1 MRFSLRRSAFCE
13 LPGWSSDPMAGAF
26 AAFRRSAQYAI
37 HVKPYRAGLIGAGHG
52 ASLSACNAAVDT
64 GDRDIGADAAR
75 QFFET
80 WFNPHAVRPEEG
92 QSGLVTAFYEPI
104 VHVRATP
111 DTDYRYPFLRPPDS
125 LAKVDD
131 PAHPPEGIPEG
142 YAFCIE
148 RDGAVQT
155 CPDREAIEKGALAG
169 QYLEIAYAA
178 DKADVFF
185 AHVQGAARLDFG
197 DGTRTRITYA
207 AKSGHPFT
215 GIGRLLVDRGEITSD
230 QISMQSIRSWL
241 AGHPQQADQL
251 MWQNRSYIFFRE
263 VSVEDEALGP
273 VAAAKV
279 PLEPGRSIAVDRAFH
294 TFGTPIFVSAPNLKD
309 FDGDRPFARLM
320 IAQDTGSAILGPA
333 RGDLFTGSGH
343 RAGEL
348 AGAVRSDA
356 SFTILLPKGFDP
368 SKLSAHG

>member
-1 MRFSLRRSAFCE
+1 
-13 LPGWSSDPMAGAF
+13 MARAF
-26 AAFRRSAQYAI
+26 AAFRRSALHAI
-37 HVKPYRAGLIGAGHG
+37 NIKTYRTGLVGAGHEVFLP
-52 ASLSACNAAVDT
+52 AYAAAAAIVDQ
-64 GDRDIGADAAR
+64 DIDSNAAR
-75 QFFET
+75 QFFED
-80 WFNPHAVRPEEG
+80 WFEPYVVEPDDG
-92 QSGLVTAFYEPI
+92 QSGLVTAFYEPV

-111 DTDYRYPFLRPPDS
+111 DAEYCHPFLRPPAS
-125 LAKVDD
+125 LAKVED

-148 RDGAVQT
+148 RGGAVQT
-155 CPDREAIEKGALAG
+155 CPDREAIETGALAG
-169 QYLEIAYAA
+169 QGLEIAYAA

-197 DGTRTRITYA
+197 DGIRKRITYA

-215 GIGRLLVDRGEITSD
+215 GIGRLLVDRDEISLD

-241 AGHPQQADQL
+241 ACHPQQADRL

-263 VSVEDEALGP
+263 AVVEDETLGP

-279 PLEPGRSIAVDRAFH
+279 PLEPGRSMAVDRSFH
-294 TFGTPIFVSAPNLKD
+294 TFGTPVFVSAPDLKD
-309 FDGDRPFARLM
+309 FDADRPFARLM

-333 RGDLFTGSGH
+333 RGDLFTGSGD

-368 SKLSAHG
+368 SKLSSHG